1 MITKKIHLKNNEEIL
16 NILGPSDS
24 NLRTL
29 ERAYR
34 VSIFIIHDEAN
45 ETATLT
51 IKGKNSS
58 VDKAHKE
65 INNMLEAYYFLSK
78 EKENK
83 TENVS
88 KQEEFLSPEAI
99 YKAYSGREISPKT
112 ENQKK
117 YVNLMSNNDI
127 VFAIG
132 PAGTGKTYLAVAM
145 ALRALQKKEIK
156 KIVLARPIV
165 EAGESLGFLPGDI
178 DEKVNPYLRPVND
191 ALFSLLGPD
200 RFRAYKEEDIIEIAP
215 LAYMR
220 GRTLESAFIILDE
233 AQNATCE
240 QMKMFL
246 TRMGMFSKTV
256 VTGDIT
262 QIDLPSHKQSGLL
275 QAIKVLKNIN
285 EIKFVKFEKSDI
297 VRHPLVARIVEAY
310 EEWESKK

>member
-1 MITKKIHLKNNEEIL
+1 MVTKKIHLKNNEEIL
-16 NILGPSDS
+16 NILGTSDS
-24 NLRTL
+24 NLRAL

-34 VSIFIIHDEAN
+34 VSIFVRHDEAN
-45 ETATLT
+45 ESATLT

-58 VDKAHKE
+58 VDKASRE
-65 INNMLEAYYFLSK
+65 ISSMLEAYYFLSK

-83 TENVS
+83 TEVLL
-88 KQEEFLSPEAI
+88 QEDSLSPEAI
-99 YKAYSGREISPKT
+99 YKTYSGREITPKT

-117 YVNLMSNNDI
+117 YVDLISNNDI
-127 VFAIG
+127 VFSTG
-132 PAGTGKTYLAVAM
+132 PAGTGKTYIAVSM
-145 ALRALQKKEIK
+145 ALRALQRKEIK

-191 ALFSLLGPD
+191 ALFSLLGPE
-200 RFRAYKEEDIIEIAP
+200 RFRAYKDEDIIEIAP

-233 AQNATCE
+233 AQNATCQ

-275 QAIKVLKNIN
+275 QAIKVLKNIH
-285 EIKFVKFEKSDI
+285 EIKFVKFEKNDI
-297 VRHPLVARIVEAY
+297 VRHPLVSRIVEAY